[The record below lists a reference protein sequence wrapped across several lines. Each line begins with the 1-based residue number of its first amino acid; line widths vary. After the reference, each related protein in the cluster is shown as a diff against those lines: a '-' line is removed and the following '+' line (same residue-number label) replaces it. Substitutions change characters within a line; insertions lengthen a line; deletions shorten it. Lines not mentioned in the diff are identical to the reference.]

1 MTASVSI
8 VVVSWNTR
16 AALAR
21 CLASV
26 VRDPL
31 GGQAEIWVVD
41 NGSSDGSAAMVEER
55 FPRIRLIQNDA
66 NRGFAA
72 ACNQALGR
80 ATGRLAV
87 LLNSD
92 TMVEPGSLE
101 RLCGVLDRRPEIGV
115 VGGQLVGPD
124 GRPQRSHGR
133 VPTVG
138 SFVAEMLGADR
149 VPGLRRLVPSV
160 ASQPGR
166 RERGREVGY
175 VCGACLALRRSVLDT
190 VGLLDERFF
199 LYFEETDLCVRVRR
213 EAGMGVWFEPEARVR
228 HEGQASAVQLGL
240 EAEVRYAGSAS
251 AFVRKHHGPAAARR
265 LSAAMRVSLYA
276 HVGVHRMQALVGRPG
291 AREALD
297 RKRRLLSLHRSLGRQ
312 AGRRQGAPR
321 AEVAAC
327 EAEAAPGRWGADRQR
342 ETRVG

>member
-1 MTASVSI
+1 VTAAVSI

-31 GGQAEIWVVD
+31 GAESEVWVVD

-55 FPRIRLIQNDA
+55 FPRIRLVRNDA

-72 ACNQALGR
+72 ACNQALVR
-80 ATGRLAV
+80 ATGQVAV

-92 TMVEPGSLE
+92 AMVEPGCLE
-101 RLCGVLDRRPEIGV
+101 RLRGVLDRRPEIGV
-115 VGGQLVGPD
+115 VGGQLIGPE

-138 SFVAEMLGADR
+138 AFVGEMLGADR

-160 ASQPGR
+160 ASPPRR
-166 RERGREVGY
+166 RERGREVGH
-175 VCGACLALRRSVLDT
+175 VSGACLAIRRDVLERA
-190 VGLLDERFF
+190 GLLDERFF
-199 LYFEETDLCVRVRR
+199 LYFEDTDLCVRARR
-213 EAGMGVWFEPEARVR
+213 AGFLVWFEPGALVR
-228 HEGQASAVQLGL
+228 HEGQASAAQLGP
-240 EAEVRYAGSAS
+240 EAEVQYARSAS
-251 AFVRKHHGPAAARR
+251 AFVRKHYGPAAARR
-265 LSAAMRVSLYA
+265 LSAALRVSLAA
-276 HVGVHRMQALVGRPG
+276 HVAAHRMQALVGRPG

-297 RKRRLLSLHRSLGRQ
+297 RKRRLRNLHRSLGRQ
-312 AGRRQGAPR
+312 AGRRPGGPR
-321 AEVAAC
+321 AGVTAYG
-327 EAEAAPGRWGADRQR
+327 AEAVPDRSGADRWR
-342 ETRVG
+342 ETWVG